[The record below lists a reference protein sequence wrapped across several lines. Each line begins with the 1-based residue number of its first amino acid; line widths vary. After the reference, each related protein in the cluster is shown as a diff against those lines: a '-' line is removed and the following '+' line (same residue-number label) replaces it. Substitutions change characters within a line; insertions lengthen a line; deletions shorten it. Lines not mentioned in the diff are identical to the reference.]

1 MASDKAYNAKVVE
14 LQQVTNELS
23 RLRFLTAS
31 QAYLSEGKDAIFAL
45 FVKVHENFD
54 GSEYQQGKKDGLRTA
69 LALLGDVEMAD
80 FNRGQGKS
88 RDDYGHIISKA
99 EVAQ

>member
-1 MASDKAYNAKVVE
+1 MSE
-14 LQQVTNELS
+14 LDTLRTENV
-23 RLRFLTAS
+23 RLRLELAGTE
-31 QAYLSEGKDAIFAL
+31 YLSEGKFAIFEL
-45 FVKVHENFD
+45 FVSVHETFD

-88 RDDYGHIISKA
+88 RDDYGHIISKGK
-99 EVAQ
+99 VSR

>member
-1 MASDKAYNAKVVE
+1 MASDRAYNAKVVE
-14 LQQVTNELS
+14 LQKVTNELN
-23 RLRFLTAS
+23 RLRLELAGTE
-31 QAYLSEGKDAIFAL
+31 YLSDGKFAIFEL
-45 FVKVHENFD
+45 FVSVHETFD

-88 RDDYGHIISKA
+88 REDYGHIVSKA
-99 EVAQ
+99 EAAQ

>member
-1 MASDKAYNAKVVE
+1 MVSEKAYKAKIEE

-23 RLRFLTAS
+23 RLRFAAAS
-31 QAYLSEGKDAIFAL
+31 QAYLQEGKDAIFEL

-69 LALLGDVEMAD
+69 LALLGIDGMD
-80 FNRGQGKS
+80 TFNKGQP
-88 RDDYGHIISKA
+88 KA
-99 EVAQ
+99 REI